1 MTDYNNILVAIDFS
15 DAVDT
20 VIQKAVEVAHRNHT
34 QFTVLH
40 AVEFSPPPGIGYDLA
55 PISDWTMYS
64 EVLIKNA
71 TESLKKLCDKH
82 QLTEVKPV
90 VVLGATK
97 YEICNYASEHDCDLI
112 IMGSHGYHGIRRLL
126 GSTANGVLH
135 EMPCDVMVVKITE

>member
-1 MTDYNNILVAIDFS
+1 MTDYKNILVAIDFS

-20 VIQKAVEVAHRNHT
+20 VIQKAIKVAHRNNT

-40 AVEFSPPPGIGYDLA
+40 AVEFFPPPDISYDLA
-55 PISDWTMYS
+55 PTPDWTMYS

-71 TESLKKLCDKH
+71 TESLKKLCDKY
-82 QLTEVKPV
+82 QLTEVTQV
-90 VVLGATK
+90 VVLGVPK

-135 EMPCDVMVVKITE
+135 EMPCDVMAVKIIE